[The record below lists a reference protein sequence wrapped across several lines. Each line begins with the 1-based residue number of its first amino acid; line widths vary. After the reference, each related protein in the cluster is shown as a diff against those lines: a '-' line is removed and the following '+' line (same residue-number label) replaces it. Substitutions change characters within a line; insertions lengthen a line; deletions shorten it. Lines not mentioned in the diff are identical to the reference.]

1 MKSYADIIDLTQ
13 WIPDWHDQG
22 ACMDRRHIL
31 WLRYLLMQTKVQR
44 TLEIGVHTGASASAF
59 VAANIADAHFADL
72 GFCLEARKVIGDH
85 GTLHQRKGAEVLLA
99 MPPFDLVLVDGNHS
113 MEAVTE
119 EIEALDANPPLII
132 VAHDV
137 RSTAA
142 GYPYCEGAAHL
153 HQHLS
158 DAGWLITIDAKDRVG
173 EATKRGMLVA
183 TRDAD
188 IHQIATDTWLMTT

>member
-1 MKSYADIIDLTQ
+1 MKSYTDIIDLTQ
-13 WIPDWHDQG
+13 WIPDWHDNG

-59 VAANIADAHFADL
+59 IAANIADAHFADL
-72 GFCLEARKVIGDH
+72 GFNIEARKVIGDR
-85 GTLHQRKGAEVLLA
+85 GTLHQCKGAEVLLA

-113 MEAVTE
+113 MEAVAE

-132 VAHDV
+132 VGHDV
-137 RSTAA
+137 CSTAA

-153 HQHLS
+153 HQHLR
-158 DAGWLITIDAKDRVG
+158 DAGWLITVDAEDRPG
-173 EATKRGMLVA
+173 EATKRGMMVA